1 MHAKKIFKQSV
12 NKNSFWETILFG
24 GEDYEL
30 LFAVNQNKEKRF
42 LKHIKRKV
50 YKVGNF
56 CEGNCI
62 KIFDCDGKL
71 VKLKNNGFSH
81 F

>member
-1 MHAKKIFKQSV
+1 MHAKKIFKQSI

-62 KIFDCDGKL
+62 KIFDSDGKL